1 MLPEGLPALKANL
14 DTGHLG
20 TYGAPAGGK
29 FGKAAVAYLKW
40 VLKGDEESKKLFQNK
55 DSVLYKDNWNITFK
69 NWT

>member
-1 MLPEGLPALKANL
+1 MLPEGLPAIKANL

-20 TYGAPAGGK
+20 TYGAPSGGK

-40 VLKGDEESKKLFQNK
+40 ALKGDKEAKNLFT
-55 DSVLYKDNWNITFK
+55 DRASMLYKDNWNITLK